1 MNHHQNCVRNI
12 LLISNNKFISGSID
26 STIKIW
32 DYESNECLKTLTNDF
47 EYHSLCVLSSN
58 NYLACGCLN
67 GTIVIWNLNNSTKVK
82 TFKAHDDWIPCL
94 LLTGDDQSKLISCSG
109 EGDTRIKIWN
119 LTTFECIK
127 VIECHSTMILYLELN
142 TDGILFSLSFY
153 KTVELWQLDSGKLLQ
168 SIKFDSSINCIKIL
182 NTNLIAAAS
191 ENGEIRIYDL
201 NLNSQHVKSIIAH
214 KSNVYR
220 LHLLSNGNLL
230 SSSGGEIK
238 LWKLLE

>member
-1 MNHHQNCVRNI
+1 M
-12 LLISNNKFISGSID
+12 LL
-26 STIKIW
+26 
-32 DYESNECLKTLTNDF
+32 
-47 EYHSLCVLSSN
+47 
-58 NYLACGCLN
+58 A
-67 GTIVIWNLNNSTKVK
+67 
-82 TFKAHDDWIPCL
+82 
-94 LLTGDDQSKLISCSG
+94 DQSKLISCSG
-109 EGDTRIKIWN
+109 ERDTKIKIWN

-127 VIECHSTMILYLELN
+127 VIERHSTMILYLELN

-201 NLNSQHVKSIIAH
+201 NLNGQHVKSIIAH

-230 SSSGGEIK
+230 STSGGEIK